1 MYTIAYYTLRMVT
14 FSVNR
19 HRKKSNS
26 KGRIK
31 NNLVRV
37 YIEEY
42 TSLAVRKQYCR
53 QEIVLKIISSE
64 CILKNIRAWR
74 PG

>member
-1 MYTIAYYTLRMVT
+1 MIHDNILYNRMVT

-37 YIEEY
+37 YIERCM
-42 TSLAVRKQYCR
+42 SLATGIQSCR

-64 CILKNIRAWR
+64 YTSRDV
-74 PG
+74 

>member
-1 MYTIAYYTLRMVT
+1 MYVMAYYALGMVT

-42 TSLAVRKQYCR
+42 TSLVTRIKPVFLFDSICR
-53 QEIVLKIISSE
+53 SCWPVFCL
-64 CILKNIRAWR
+64 
-74 PG
+74 